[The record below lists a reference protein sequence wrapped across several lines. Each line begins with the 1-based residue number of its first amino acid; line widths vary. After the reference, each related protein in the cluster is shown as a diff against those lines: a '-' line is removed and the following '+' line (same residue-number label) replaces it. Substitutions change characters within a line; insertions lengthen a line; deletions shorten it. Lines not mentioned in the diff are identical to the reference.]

1 MSPEGTATSRWD
13 WPDELDAIVA
23 APGNHQVLLENDRVR
38 VIHTTVAIGATT
50 PLHTHRWP
58 SVEYVLSATYLVR
71 GDGEGTV
78 VFDPGAARGVASV
91 GSFVGATVPPHS
103 VENVGD
109 TELRVVMVELEDRR

>member
-1 MSPEGTATSRWD
+1 MRPTAEGNNWD

-23 APGNHQVLLENDRVR
+23 APGNHQVLLENDRVH
-38 VIHTTVAIGATT
+38 VIHPTVAIGATT
-50 PLHTHRWP
+50 PVHTHRWR
-58 SVEYVLSATYLVR
+58 SVEYVLSATDFVR

-78 VFDPGAARGVASV
+78 VFDTRAAGGVAPV
-91 GSFVGATVPPHS
+91 GSLVGATVPPHS